1 MAQQRAA
8 SPGPRRHWARRNL
21 FLVFK
26 RSTVAPHLS
35 VALSSGAEQWA
46 PVPTMLQQVSLPFPI
61 PLTLPHSLFLLGNRQ
76 TTQAVLEL
84 RILLV

>member
-8 SPGPRRHWARRNL
+8 SPGPRRHWVRRNL

-61 PLTLPHSLFLLGNRQ
+61 PH
-76 TTQAVLEL
+76 TQACAF
-84 RILLV
+84 LVQSSSKTFACFLTAG